1 MNKQNISLVIR
12 FLIFVL
18 FVVSAVAK
26 MFPIWAFEKQ
36 LVDLGLMSWCMAPYF
51 SRALIAVELALGI
64 MIIQPHYLKR
74 IVIPATITLLVVFC
88 AHLTIEM
95 VKHGAMSG
103 NCGCFGQLI
112 PMTPLEAFIK
122 NVVTVL
128 LLIFVYKNTSEDNKS
143 KNRFSVLL
151 IIWLVSTLLMYVA
164 FPFCPCAKAAKA
176 PIPTVEVEETIDDPS
191 AISETGQD
199 VLGALK
205 NDSGKIAI
213 DTIKKDSIVIDAGP
227 AKVKSRF
234 SDYAIFGD
242 KKVNI
247 DKGKNIICFFAAGC
261 DHCQNTAKTL
271 VKLSK
276 NPDFPK
282 VYIFFMDEET
292 FKIPEFFQYAQAQLP
307 YRVLDIP
314 TFWTVLQQGTSDAS
328 TPGVFYMWNGNIV
341 KNWVG
346 IDEKAFKEKELLQV
360 LNKK

>member
-36 LVDLGLMSWCMAPYF
+36 LVDLGLMSWCLAPYF
-51 SRALIAVELALGI
+51 SRALIALELALGV

-74 IVIPATITLLVVFC
+74 VVIPATISLLVIFC

-122 NVVTVL
+122 NIVTIGL
-128 LLIFVYKNTSEDNKS
+128 LLFVYKNTAEDDKS

-151 IIWLVSTLLMYVA
+151 VIWLMSTLLMYVA
-164 FPFCPCAKAAKA
+164 FPFCPCAKATSNTL
-176 PIPTVEVEETIDDPS
+176 PTVTVEETMDDPS
-191 AISETGQD
+191 AVSETGKD
-199 VLGALK
+199 VLGALPG
-205 NDSGKIAI
+205 DTGKIAT
-213 DTIKKDSIVIDAGP
+213 DTSKKDTVVVEQGP

-247 DKGKNIICFFAAGC
+247 DNGKKIICFFAAGC
-261 DHCQNTAKTL
+261 DHCQNSANTL
-271 VKLSK
+271 VR
-276 NPDFPK
+276 
-282 VYIFFMDEET
+282 M
-292 FKIPEFFQYAQAQLP
+292 
-307 YRVLDIP
+307 
-314 TFWTVLQQGTSDAS
+314 
-328 TPGVFYMWNGNIV
+328 
-341 KNWVG
+341 
-346 IDEKAFKEKELLQV
+346 
-360 LNKK
+360 

>member
-18 FVVSAVAK
+18 FVFSAVAK

-51 SRALIAVELALGI
+51 SRALIAIELALGV

-74 IVIPATITLLVVFC
+74 IVIPATIGLLVVFC

-95 VKHGAMSG
+95 VKHGAMNG
-103 NCGCFGQLI
+103 NCGCFGQLL

-122 NVVTVL
+122 NVITIVL
-128 LLIFVYKNTSEDNKS
+128 LVFVYKNTSADNKS
-143 KNRFSVLL
+143 KNRFNVLL
-151 IIWLVSTLLMYVA
+151 IIWLFATLLMYVA
-164 FPFCPCAKAAKA
+164 FPFCPCAKAATN
-176 PIPTVEVEETIDDPS
+176 PLPQVELEETMDDAS
-191 AISETGQD
+191 SISETGKD
-199 VLGALK
+199 VLGVMP
-205 NDSGKIAI
+205 NDSGKTAL
-213 DTIKKDSIVIDAGP
+213 DTIKKDSSVVEAGP

-234 SDYAIFGD
+234 SDYAVFGD

-247 DKGKNIICFFAAGC
+247 DNGKKIVCFFAAGC

-276 NPDFPK
+276 NPGFPK

-292 FKIPEFFQYAQAQLP
+292 FKIPEFFQYAGAQIP
-307 YRVLDIP
+307 YRILDIP
-314 TFWTVLQQGTSDAS
+314 TFWTVLGDGGS

-346 IDEKAFKEKELLQV
+346 TAENEFKEQELLQV

>member
-18 FVVSAVAK
+18 FVFSAVAK

-36 LVDLGLMSWCMAPYF
+36 LVDLGLMSWCWAPYF
-51 SRALIAVELALGI
+51 SRALIALELALGV
-64 MIIQPHYLKR
+64 MIIQPNYLKR
-74 IVIPATITLLVVFC
+74 IVIPATIGLLVVFC

-95 VKHGAMSG
+95 VKHGAMNG
-103 NCGCFGQLI
+103 NCGCFGQLL

-122 NVVTVL
+122 NVVTIIL
-128 LLIFVYKNTSEDNKS
+128 LMFVYKNTSEDNKS

-151 IIWLVSTLLMYVA
+151 VIWLICTLLMYVL
-164 FPFCPCAKAAKA
+164 FPFCPCAKATNNPLPA
-176 PIPTVEVEETIDDPS
+176 VEVEEVLDDAS
-191 AISETGQD
+191 AVTNTGKD
-199 VLGALK
+199 VLGALPG
-205 NDSGKIAI
+205 DTGKATI
-213 DTIKKDSIVIDAGP
+213 DTLKKDTAAVDPGP

-234 SDYAIFGD
+234 NDYAIFGD

-247 DKGKNIICFFAAGC
+247 DNGKKIVCFFAAGC

-276 NPDFPK
+276 NPGFPK

-292 FKIPEFFQYAQAQLP
+292 FKIPEFFQYAGAQLP

-314 TFWTVLQQGTSDAS
+314 TFWTVLGDGGS

-346 IDEKAFKEKELLQV
+346 IDEKAFKESELLQV